1 MVRPSGSGSSS
12 FADGLALVPV
22 FYAVIERM
30 REGGAAEAA
39 QAHAAAD
46 D

>member
-1 MVRPSGSGSSS
+1 MLAATV
-12 FADGLALVPV
+12 FGLALVPV

-30 REGGAAEAA
+30 REGGAAAAA